1 MMTQQLKVSILAAPL
16 AAIDRRTLSQAWY
29 SALRLAREEQSP
41 ARVNGCK
48 LDAAFVREPAPRRDE
63 MTVERLRGAATR
75 SPRVAKPTTTVTSG
89 EEEPRKAVARRSL
102 RSPLAQRIERAFSDR
117 RPQLKRATFSI
128 EHGGA
133 RVHLILQT
141 RGSSAALVALCRPE
155 LRNVVARALAQARF
169 ALAAR
174 GIGLEVETKGVRRC
188 S

>member
-29 SALRLAREEQSP
+29 SALRLAREQQAP
-41 ARVNGCK
+41 ATVNARSR
-48 LDAAFVREPAPRRDE
+48 DTAIVRLPVPRRDE
-63 MTVERLRGAATR
+63 MTGARPRSAATG
-75 SPRVAKPTTTVTSG
+75 SPRVAKATIPTLG
-89 EEEPRKAVARRSL
+89 DEETRKAVGQRTV

-117 RPQLKRATFSI
+117 RSQLKRATFSM

-141 RGSSAALVALCRPE
+141 KGRSTALVALCRPE

-174 GIGLEVETKGVRRC
+174 GIGLEVEMKGVRRC